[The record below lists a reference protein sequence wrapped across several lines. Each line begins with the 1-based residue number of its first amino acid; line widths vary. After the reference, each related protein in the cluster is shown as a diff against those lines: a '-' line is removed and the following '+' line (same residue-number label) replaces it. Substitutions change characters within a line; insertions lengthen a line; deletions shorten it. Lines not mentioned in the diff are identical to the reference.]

1 MIEPSILS
9 IAHGVRRIRA
19 SASLAHG
26 VKTTDMYASMIPHGD
41 LSPSWSGSEKWNA
54 PGSRHE
60 SPLRTDLG
68 HLLCT

>member
-1 MIEPSILS
+1 MIKPSILS
-9 IAHGVRRIRA
+9 IAHGVGWIRA

-41 LSPSWSGSEKWNA
+41 LSPSWNGREECNA
-54 PGSRHE
+54 PSSRHE

-68 HLLCT
+68 HLLCI